1 MKTFSTNH
9 NLVFYT
15 DSRFISLKSSKKLSQ
30 FGTAFFIS
38 KLRTFVSLNLQL
50 KEKMDE
56 TPKRFDR
63 IIAILIQLQSK
74 KIVKAQELAHRFE
87 VSLRTIY
94 RDIRTLEASGVPIY
108 SEAGVG
114 YALMDGYRLPPVM
127 FTREEVSSFIAAEK
141 LMQKFTDPS
150 LGSHYASAMYK
161 LKSVLRSNDKDW
173 LSNIESKILMQSQ
186 EPLFHDSSPNTLA
199 VLFESIAEKKQ
210 ILLCYKTLEAE
221 EASNR
226 NIEPVGVFHDHN
238 NWYFLGYCHLRKDY
252 RQFRTD
258 RILGIQKTDCDFTI
272 EHDSLETYLKKN
284 ETIPTTKVR
293 ILASKKIINYLR
305 YEQKYHGFV
314 SEKEVNDE
322 IEMTFMS
329 RNIEEGFSR
338 WFLTFGDYAEILE
351 PQRLKDRVLELIER
365 NRKKLL

>member
-1 MKTFSTNH
+1 M
-9 NLVFYT
+9 L
-15 DSRFISLKSSKKLSQ
+15 
-30 FGTAFFIS
+30 
-38 KLRTFVSLNLQL
+38 
-50 KEKMDE
+50 DE

-63 IIAILIQLQSK
+63 IVAILIQLQSK
-74 KIVKAQELAHRFE
+74 KIVKAQELADRFDC
-87 VSLRTIY
+87 SLRTIY

-114 YALMDGYRLPPVM
+114 YALMEGYRLPPVM

-161 LKSVLRSNDKDW
+161 LKSVLRSTDKDW
-173 LSNIESKILMQSQ
+173 LSNIESRVVMQTI
-186 EPLFHDSSPNTLA
+186 EPLFHDKSPNTLA

-210 ILLCYKTLEAE
+210 IILTYKTVEAQQ
-221 EASNR
+221 ASNR

-258 RILGIQKTDCDFTI
+258 RIQGIQKTDHDFTI
-272 EHDSLETYLKKN
+272 EHDSLETYLNKN

-293 ILASKKIINYLR
+293 ILIEKKIVRYLDS
-305 YEQKYHGFV
+305 EKKYHGFV
-314 SEKEVNDE
+314 SEKEIDGQ
-322 IEMTFMS
+322 IEMTFMC
-329 RNIEEGFSR
+329 RDIESGFAR
-338 WFLTFGDYAEILE
+338 WFLMFGDYATIIE
-351 PQRLKDRVLELIER
+351 PERLKIRALELLEI
-365 NRKKLL
+365 NRKRLL

>member
-1 MKTFSTNH
+1 
-9 NLVFYT
+9 
-15 DSRFISLKSSKKLSQ
+15 
-30 FGTAFFIS
+30 
-38 KLRTFVSLNLQL
+38 
-50 KEKMDE
+50 MDE

-63 IIAILIQLQSK
+63 IVAILIQLQSK
-74 KIVKAQELAHRFE
+74 KIVKAQELADRFE
-87 VSLRTIY
+87 CSLRTIY

-161 LKSVLRSNDKDW
+161 LKSVLRGTDKDW

-210 ILLCYKTLEAE
+210 ILLSYKTIEAQE
-221 EASNR
+221 PSNR

-238 NWYFLGYCHLRKDY
+238 NWYFLGYCHLRNDY

-258 RILGIQKTDCDFTI
+258 RIEGIQKTDLKFTI
-272 EHDSLETYLKKN
+272 EHDSLETYLVKS

-293 ILASKKIINYLR
+293 ILVSRKILNYLR
-305 YEQKYHGFV
+305 YEQKYHGYV
-314 SEKEVNDE
+314 SEKEVGDE

-329 RNIEEGFSR
+329 RDTQEGFAR
-338 WFLTFGDYAEILE
+338 WFLMFGDYATILE
-351 PQRLKDRVLELIER
+351 PESLKTRVIELLETYKKRLL
-365 NRKKLL
+365 

>member
-1 MKTFSTNH
+1 M
-9 NLVFYT
+9 L
-15 DSRFISLKSSKKLSQ
+15 
-30 FGTAFFIS
+30 
-38 KLRTFVSLNLQL
+38 
-50 KEKMDE
+50 DE

-74 KIVKAQELAHRFE
+74 KIVKAQELANRFE

-161 LKSVLRSNDKDW
+161 LKSVLRSTDKDW
-173 LSNIESKILMQSQ
+173 VSNIESRILMQTQ
-186 EPLFHDSSPNTLA
+186 EPLFHDSSPNTLTL
-199 VLFESIAEKKQ
+199 LFDSIAEKKQ
-210 ILLCYKTLEAE
+210 IILCYKTIEAE
-221 EASNR
+221 QATNR

-238 NWYFLGYCHLRKDY
+238 NWYFLGYCHLRQDY

-258 RILGIQKTDCDFTI
+258 RILGIQKTECDFTI
-272 EHDSLETYLKKN
+272 EHDSLETYLTKT

-293 ILASKKIINYLR
+293 ILVDKKIINYIR
-305 YEQKYHGFV
+305 YEQKYHGYV
-314 SEKEVNDE
+314 SEKEAGNQ

-329 RNIEEGFSR
+329 RDIQESFPR
-338 WFLTFGDYAEILE
+338 WFLMFGDYATILE
-351 PQRLKDRVLELIER
+351 PEKLKTRTLELVETYIKR
-365 NRKKLL
+365 LS

>member
-1 MKTFSTNH
+1 M
-9 NLVFYT
+9 L
-15 DSRFISLKSSKKLSQ
+15 
-30 FGTAFFIS
+30 
-38 KLRTFVSLNLQL
+38 
-50 KEKMDE
+50 DE

-63 IIAILIQLQSK
+63 IVAILIQLQSK
-74 KIVKAQELAHRFE
+74 KIVKAQELAQRFE

-127 FTREEVSSFIAAEK
+127 FTREEVGSFIAAEK

-150 LGSHYASAMYK
+150 LGSHYTSAMYK
-161 LKSVLRSNDKDW
+161 LKSVLKSTDKDW
-173 LSNIESKILMQSQ
+173 LSNIESRVLMQTS
-186 EPLFHDSSPNTLA
+186 EPLFHDKSPNTLSL
-199 VLFESIAEKKQ
+199 LFESIAEKKQ
-210 ILLCYKTLEAE
+210 ILLTYKTLEADHP
-221 EASNR
+221 SNR

-258 RILGIQKTDCDFTI
+258 RIEAILKTEFDFTI
-272 EHDSLETYLKKN
+272 EHDSLETYLNKT

-293 ILASKKIINYLR
+293 ILIDKKIARYLT
-305 YEQKYHGFV
+305 YERKYHGYV
-314 SEKEVNDE
+314 SQKELDGS

-329 RNIEEGFSR
+329 RDIQEAFPR
-338 WFLTFGDYAEILE
+338 WFLMFGDYATILE
-351 PQRLKDRVLELIER
+351 PESLKARTLALLDLNRERLS
-365 NRKKLL
+365 